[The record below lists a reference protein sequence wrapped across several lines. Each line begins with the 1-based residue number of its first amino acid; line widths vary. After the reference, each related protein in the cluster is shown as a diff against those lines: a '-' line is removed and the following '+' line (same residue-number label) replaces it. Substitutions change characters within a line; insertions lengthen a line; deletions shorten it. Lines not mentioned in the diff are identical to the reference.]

1 MSRDFPFKCAKSM
14 HAFENYDPKHHLEY
28 KNISV
33 RYQGTEI
40 KAIWGIRFQE
50 FEIMNNLT
58 SRPANNSQPTGHLIH

>member
-40 KAIWGIRFQE
+40 KAKQYGFQE
-50 FEIMNNLT
+50 FEMI
-58 SRPANNSQPTGHLIH
+58 